1 MYVCCT
7 CVRECVCVC
16 VCMLY
21 VSVHVWYVCVY
32 VCVSVCVCS
41 SVFLC
46 LCLQISPCFEII
58 KISLVFF
65 LKSFSALESLSPGS
79 QEDSVLSNRG
89 VRSYLGYSGYWLYV
103 QFSLEPRTLLA
114 QVWGK
119 PLT

>member
-1 MYVCCT
+1 
-7 CVRECVCVC
+7 
-16 VCMLY
+16 MLH
-21 VSVHVWYVCVY
+21 VSVHAWYVCVY
-32 VCVSVCVCS
+32 VCVSVCVCIC
-41 SVFLC
+41 VCLC
-46 LCLQISPCFEII
+46 LCLQISPCFETI